1 MSNSNREKGR
11 ESWGSRLGFIMAASG
26 FAIGLGNI
34 WRFPYIA
41 GNNGGGAFLLIYL
54 LIVLVIGVPLFY
66 AEAGLGRK
74 AQAGA
79 ITGMRKLAGK
89 GSPWVSIGW
98 LGTLAALLIMSYYL
112 MIMGWLFAYFF
123 NIGIGTFQGIT
134 SEQAAVIYEDLISN
148 PLAVLGY
155 SIIPT
160 LLLGIIVSKGVKDG
174 IEKFV
179 KTVMPLLFVMLI
191 CLAVFSL
198 SLPGSFEGVV
208 WYLKP
213 DFSQINANTVLA
225 ALGQAFFSIGIGLAS
240 AFTYGSYLKPHGSNL
255 VKDGAWVI
263 SLDTC
268 IAFLSGLVI
277 FPALFAFQMAPNSG
291 PGLLFLTIPTLL
303 DQLPFGYIFGLAFFL
318 LVIIGAIT
326 TGVGLI
332 ETLAANVAELFDLKR
347 KASVWIIISVTFV
360 MAIPSILSQGPWSNV
375 QLFGMDIFGL
385 IDYVSGNILLTLGGL
400 LISLYV
406 VFQWTFKRFMN
417 DINTGTVSMKLSSA
431 WKPVISYLIPLSI
444 AIILITGLM

>member
-1 MSNSNREKGR
+1 MQRSDKGKGR
-11 ESWGSRLGFIMAASG
+11 ENWGSRLGFIMAASG

-54 LIVLVIGVPLFY
+54 AIVLIFGIPLFY

-79 ITGMRKLAGK
+79 ISGMRKLAGK

-134 SEQAAVIYEDLISN
+134 SEQAAVVYEDLISN
-148 PLAVLGY
+148 PIAVIGY

-160 LLLGIIVSKGVKDG
+160 LILGTIVSKGIKNG

-179 KTVMPLLFVMLI
+179 KIVMPLLFIMLI
-191 CLAVFSL
+191 FLAIFSL

-208 WYLKP
+208 WYLQP
-213 DFSQINANTVLA
+213 DFSKINANTLLA

-240 AFTYGSYLKPHGSNL
+240 AFTYGSYLKPKGSNL
-255 VKDGAWVI
+255 VKDGAWVV
-263 SLDTC
+263 SLDTF

-277 FPALFAFQMAPNSG
+277 FPALFAFQMEPNSG

-303 DQLPFGYIFGLAFFL
+303 EQMPFGYGFGLIFFC
-318 LVIIGAIT
+318 LVIIGSIT

-332 ETLAANVAELFDLKR
+332 ETLATNVSELFHSSR
-347 KASVWIIISVTFV
+347 KTSVWMTIGVTFTL
-360 MAIPSILSQGPWSNV
+360 AIPIILSQGPWSHV
-375 QLFGMDIFGL
+375 HLFGMDIFDL
-385 IDYVSGNILLTLGGL
+385 VDYVSGNILLTLGGL

-406 VFQWTFKRFMN
+406 VFQWTFNRFMQ
-417 DINTGTVSMKLSSA
+417 DINTGAETIKLSSA

-444 AIILITGLM
+444 IIILITGLI

>member
-1 MSNSNREKGR
+1 
-11 ESWGSRLGFIMAASG
+11 
-26 FAIGLGNI
+26 
-34 WRFPYIA
+34 
-41 GNNGGGAFLLIYL
+41 
-54 LIVLVIGVPLFY
+54 
-66 AEAGLGRK
+66 
-74 AQAGA
+74 
-79 ITGMRKLAGK
+79 
-89 GSPWVSIGW
+89 
-98 LGTLAALLIMSYYL
+98 
-112 MIMGWLFAYFF
+112 
-123 NIGIGTFQGIT
+123 
-134 SEQAAVIYEDLISN
+134 
-148 PLAVLGY
+148 
-155 SIIPT
+155 
-160 LLLGIIVSKGVKDG
+160 
-174 IEKFV
+174 
-179 KTVMPLLFVMLI
+179 
-191 CLAVFSL
+191 
-198 SLPGSFEGVV
+198 
-208 WYLKP
+208 
-213 DFSQINANTVLA
+213 
-225 ALGQAFFSIGIGLAS
+225 
-240 AFTYGSYLKPHGSNL
+240 
-255 VKDGAWVI
+255 
-263 SLDTC
+263 
-268 IAFLSGLVI
+268 
-277 FPALFAFQMAPNSG
+277 MAPNSG

>member
-1 MSNSNREKGR
+1 
-11 ESWGSRLGFIMAASG
+11 MAASG

-225 ALGQAFFSIGIGLAS
+225 ALGQAFF
-240 AFTYGSYLKPHGSNL
+240 
-255 VKDGAWVI
+255 
-263 SLDTC
+263 
-268 IAFLSGLVI
+268 
-277 FPALFAFQMAPNSG
+277 
-291 PGLLFLTIPTLL
+291 
-303 DQLPFGYIFGLAFFL
+303 
-318 LVIIGAIT
+318 
-326 TGVGLI
+326 
-332 ETLAANVAELFDLKR
+332 FD
-347 KASVWIIISVTFV
+347 WH
-360 MAIPSILSQGPWSNV
+360 W
-375 QLFGMDIFGL
+375 
-385 IDYVSGNILLTLGGL
+385 LG
-400 LISLYV
+400 ISLYLW
-406 VFQWTFKRFMN
+406 QLFKASWFKLGERWCLGHFAGHVYCLFVRIGNFSSPFCFSNGTQFGTRAAFFN
-417 DINTGTVSMKLSSA
+417 DTDVA
-431 WKPVISYLIPLSI
+431 
-444 AIILITGLM
+444 